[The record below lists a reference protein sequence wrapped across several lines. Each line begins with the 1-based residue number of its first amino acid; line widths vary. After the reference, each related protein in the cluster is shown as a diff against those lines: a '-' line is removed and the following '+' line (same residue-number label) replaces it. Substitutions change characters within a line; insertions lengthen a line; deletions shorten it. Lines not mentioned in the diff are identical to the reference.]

1 MAPLIVLFTVFIIT
15 LILFRFTTQ
24 ENDLFSA
31 GQIAMS
37 AMLLFTAIGHFI
49 YTEGMAMMLPDFVPY
64 AKEMI
69 YFTGGLEIAAAAGL
83 LIPRL
88 RRVTAWLLII
98 FFIQILPA
106 NIYAAIHQVDYQ
118 KGTLEGAGSV
128 YLWFRVPLQLF
139 LSFGY
144 IFSSSTRSGIKTEN
158 HSPKFFHN

>member
-1 MAPLIVLFTVFIIT
+1 MFL
-15 LILFRFTTQ
+15 
-24 ENDLFSA
+24 A
-31 GQIAMS
+31 GRIAMS
-37 AMLLFTAIGHFI
+37 AMLIFTAIGHFV

-83 LIPRL
+83 FFPRL
-88 RRVTAWLLII
+88 RKVVAWLLVI

-118 KGTLEGAGSV
+118 KGTLEGAGPE

-139 LSFGY
+139 FILWVYFFIIYPIRNQNRTSFSK
-144 IFSSSTRSGIKTEN
+144 IFS
-158 HSPKFFHN
+158 

>member
-1 MAPLIVLFTVFIIT
+1 MAPLIVIFTVFIIT
-15 LILFRFTTQ
+15 LILFRFTFK
-24 ENDLFSA
+24 EMVLFSA
-31 GQIAMS
+31 VQIAMS

-118 KGTLEGAGSV
+118 QGTLEGAGSE
-128 YLWFRVPLQLF
+128 YSWFRVPLHFFFILWVYFFILYPIRNQNRK
-139 LSFGY
+139 SFPQ
-144 IFSSSTRSGIKTEN
+144 IF
-158 HSPKFFHN
+158 P

>member
-15 LILFRFTTQ
+15 LILFRFTTKK
-24 ENDLFSA
+24 NDLFSA

-118 KGTLEGAGSV
+118 KGTLEGAGSE

-139 LSFGY
+139 FILWVYFFILYPIRNRNKKSFSQ
-144 IFSSSTRSGIKTEN
+144 IF
-158 HSPKFFHN
+158 P

>member
-1 MAPLIVLFTVFIIT
+1 MAPLIVLLTVFIIT
-15 LILFRFTTQ
+15 LILFRFTAKK
-24 ENDLFSA
+24 NDLFSA
-31 GQIAMS
+31 GRIAMS
-37 AMLLFTAIGHFI
+37 AMLVFTAIGHFV
-49 YTEGMAMMLPDFVPY
+49 YTEGMAMMLPDFIPY

-88 RRVTAWLLII
+88 QRVTAWLLII

-118 KGTLEGAGSV
+118 QGTLEGAGPE

-139 LSFGY
+139 FILWVYFFILYPIRNRNKKSFSQV
-144 IFSSSTRSGIKTEN
+144 F
-158 HSPKFFHN
+158 P

>member
-15 LILFRFTTQ
+15 LILFRFTTK

-88 RRVTAWLLII
+88 RRVTAGVVII
-98 FFIQILPA
+98 FFIQIPPA
-106 NIYAAIHQVDYQ
+106 HIYSAIPPADD
-118 KGTLEGAGSV
+118 
-128 YLWFRVPLQLF
+128 
-139 LSFGY
+139 
-144 IFSSSTRSGIKTEN
+144 
-158 HSPKFFHN
+158 

>member
-15 LILFRFTTQ
+15 LILFRFTTK

-31 GQIAMS
+31 GEIALS
-37 AMLLFTAIGHFI
+37 ATLLATSIVHFI
-49 YTEGMAMMLPDFVPY
+49 NTEGMAMMLPDFVPY

-69 YFTGGLEIAAAAGL
+69 YCTGGLEIAAAAGL

-118 KGTLEGAGSV
+118 KGTLEGAGSE

-139 LSFGY
+139 FILLVYFFILYPIRNQNRKSFPQ
-144 IFSSSTRSGIKTEN
+144 IF
-158 HSPKFFHN
+158 P

>member
-15 LILFRFTTQ
+15 LILFRFTTK

-118 KGTLEGAGSV
+118 KGTLEGAGSE

-139 LSFGY
+139 FILWVYFFILYPIRNQNRKSFPQ
-144 IFSSSTRSGIKTEN
+144 IF
-158 HSPKFFHN
+158 P